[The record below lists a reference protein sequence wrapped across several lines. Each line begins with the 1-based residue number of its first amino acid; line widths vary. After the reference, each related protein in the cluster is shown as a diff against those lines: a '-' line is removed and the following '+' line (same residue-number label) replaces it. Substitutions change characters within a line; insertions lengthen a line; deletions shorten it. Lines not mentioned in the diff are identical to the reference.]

1 MTLVCSL
8 GSNFLKDEGAG
19 YVAEALK
26 INTTLKELKYAAAH
40 PPHYCQQPL
49 TPDQHSPLLPAHS
62 LADNEI
68 QDAGAIGEAL
78 TTNKSLT
85 SLEYAATRPLAPDI
99 TDIKVSAA
107 ADTCSTPFM

>member
-1 MTLVCSL
+1 MTPVCSL
-8 GSNFLKDEGAG
+8 GANLLKDEGAG

-49 TPDQHSPLLPAHS
+49 TPDQHSPLLLAHS
-62 LADNEI
+62 LVRNEI
-68 QDAGAIGEAL
+68 QDAGAKALGEAL

-85 SLEYAATRPLAPDI
+85 SLEYATSCPSSPHI
-99 TDIKVSAA
+99 TDTK
-107 ADTCSTPFM
+107 

>member
-8 GSNFLKDEGAG
+8 GANLLKDEGAG

-49 TPDQHSPLLPAHS
+49 TLAFSLCLQPLK
-62 LADNEI
+62 E
-68 QDAGAIGEAL
+68 
-78 TTNKSLT
+78 
-85 SLEYAATRPLAPDI
+85 
-99 TDIKVSAA
+99 
-107 ADTCSTPFM
+107 